1 VTATLDALRG
11 VDRPVQNSS
20 DDRPARR
27 GHRRGGRARPSWWTV
42 VLGVLAVL
50 VAAPVAA
57 VVSSVLVPEREI
69 WSHLWETRLP
79 GMVVATV
86 VLVSTVTIGAAVL
99 GTALAWLVG
108 VHRFRGRLL
117 LVWLLAMP
125 LAIPA
130 YVSGFV
136 VVDTFDRSGP
146 VRSWWTQTAGAGG
159 WYPEVRSLG
168 FAAVVLTLAL
178 YPYVYLLALGAFRD
192 QAGGVVDA
200 ARMLGSSRIQAFLRV
215 ALPSARP
222 AIIAGSVLVAL
233 EVLTDVGT
241 VRLFNVQTLADGV
254 FRVWFGLGEREA
266 ATELAGLLLLAAAAI
281 LFTERRAAG
290 GVGGAGGGRSGA
302 AAPAAAAQRAD
313 DGRRVSAESGG
324 AGMRVGIAAALV
336 VVGAA
341 LLFPVLRL
349 VLWTLEAS
357 SQGRTASAA
366 GGVGHHLWSSM
377 RVTAVTMVVCVVAG
391 VVVALAGRWVHG
403 RRHRTLATV
412 TTLGYGLPGPVIALG
427 VLVCLAAIDRSGVLP
442 RGTLL
447 VGSFAGLVVALVVRY
462 LALAV
467 KPAQQSMARVSSSA
481 EDAARGLGAAPAR
494 VVGRIQLPLARQ
506 GLLVAAALVALDVT
520 KELPATL
527 LLRPFGIDTL
537 PVWVWQASS
546 DSRWAEAGL
555 PALVLT
561 VMAAVPTMVLVSLM
575 LRGRSIDW

>member
-1 VTATLDALRG
+1 MTATLDATRG
-11 VDRPVQNSS
+11 VDRPVRTSS
-20 DDRPARR
+20 DDRPAHR
-27 GHRRGGRARPSWWTV
+27 GRGGRRVRPSWWTV
-42 VLGVLAVL
+42 LLGVLAVL

-79 GMVVATV
+79 GMMVATV
-86 VLVSTVTIGAAVL
+86 VLVSTVTVSAAVL

-108 VHRFRGRLL
+108 AHRFRGRLL

-146 VRSWWTQTAGAGG
+146 VRSWWTQVAGAGA
-159 WYPEVRSLG
+159 WYPEARSLL

-200 ARMLGSSRIQAFLRV
+200 ARMLGSSRFQAFLRV
-215 ALPSARP
+215 ALPAARP
-222 AIIAGSVLVAL
+222 AIIAGSVLVSL

-254 FRVWFGLGEREA
+254 FRVWFGLGEREG

-281 LFTERRAAG
+281 LFAERRGAG
-290 GVGGAGGGRSGA
+290 GVGGAGGADKGPGA
-302 AAPAAAAQRAD
+302 DVQRAD
-313 DGRRVSAESGG
+313 DGRRMLAESGG
-324 AGMRVGIAAALV
+324 AGVRVGIAAAV
-336 VVGAA
+336 VVVAAA
-341 LLFPVLRL
+341 LVFPVLRL
-349 VLWTLEAS
+349 VFWALEAN

-377 RVTAVTMVVCVVAG
+377 RVTAVTMIVCVVAG
-391 VVVALAGRWVHG
+391 VLVALAGRWVHG
-403 RRHRTLATV
+403 RRHRTMATI

-447 VGSFAGLVVALVVRY
+447 VGSFAGLIAALVVRY

-506 GLLVAAALVALDVT
+506 GLLIAAALVALDVT

-527 LLRPFGIDTL
+527 LLRPFGTDTL

>member
-1 VTATLDALRG
+1 MTATLDATRG
-11 VDRPVQNSS
+11 VDRHAPSRS
-20 DDRPARR
+20 DDRPD
-27 GHRRGGRARPSWWTV
+27 GGGRRRVRRRPSWWTV
-42 VLGVLAVL
+42 VLGVLAIL
-50 VAAPVAA
+50 VSAPVVA

-79 GMVVATV
+79 GMIVATV
-86 VLVSTVTIGAAVL
+86 VLVSTVTVAAAVL

-108 VHRFRGRLL
+108 AHRFRGRLL

-146 VRSWWTQTAGAGG
+146 VRSWWTQMAGAGA
-159 WYPEVRSLG
+159 WYPEVRSIA

-200 ARMLGSSRIQAFLRV
+200 ARMLGSSRFQAFLRV
-215 ALPSARP
+215 ALPAARP

-254 FRVWFGLGEREA
+254 FRVWFGLGEREG

-281 LFTERRAAG
+281 LFAERRGARAAG
-290 GVGGAGGGRSGA
+290 GRSDT
-302 AAPAAAAQRAD
+302 AAPGSVTTAQRAD
-313 DGRRVSAESGG
+313 DGRRMSVESGG
-324 AGMRVGIAAALV
+324 AGARVGIAGAMVVIGAALV
-336 VVGAA
+336 
-341 LLFPVLRL
+341 FPVLRL
-349 VLWTLEAS
+349 VSWALEATAE
-357 SQGRTASAA
+357 GRTASAA

-377 RVTAVTMVVCVVAG
+377 RVTAVTMAVCVVAG
-391 VVVALAGRWVHG
+391 VMVALAGRWVHG

-447 VGSFAGLVVALVVRY
+447 VGSFAGLVAALVVRY

-481 EDAARGLGAAPAR
+481 EDAARGLGAAPMR

-527 LLRPFGIDTL
+527 LLRPFGTDTL